1 MMRPLRALPVVIALM
16 AFSAPLPQVQAA
28 DVETLIEVCKGCHGD
43 SELLPSDPK
52 FPIISG
58 QEFYYLYVQLK
69 DFKAGRRRNG
79 IMENIVRELDRPTLK
94 ALAEYFS
101 GQEWPQTPFVA
112 SEENVRV
119 AKEAVVSAECTQCHL
134 GDFRGNSRVPRLKNQ
149 QPDYLAKTMHDMKSG
164 ERANAPFMLSLMK
177 TFPDEW
183 IEALARYLA
192 AL

>member
-1 MMRPLRALPVVIALM
+1 MTRPVRLLSIAAAFTVLASLTVRAETAEIASL
-16 AFSAPLPQVQAA
+16 VQ
-28 DVETLIEVCKGCHGD
+28 VCKGCHGD
-43 SELLPSDPK
+43 SELLPSDPS
-52 FPIISG
+52 FPIIAG

-79 IMENIVRELDRPTLK
+79 IMENVVRDLDRATLK
-94 ALAEYFS
+94 DLADYWS
-101 GQEWPQTPFVA
+101 KLAWPQTPFVA
-112 SEENVRV
+112 SEENVRI
-119 AKEAVVSAECTQCHL
+119 AQQAVVSAECTQCHL
-134 GDFRGNSRVPRLKNQ
+134 GDFRGNSRIPRLKNQ
-149 QPDYLAKTMHDMKSG
+149 QPDYLVKTMTDMKTG